1 MSGSLRI
8 GDVGFCCS
16 GPDEASRPPSPDGT
30 GTVLAMAQH
39 ASTDAHTN
47 PFELAVIGGGNMGA
61 ALVGGLLAA
70 GSTDPS
76 TVAICEALPA
86 RREQLEAMFPGVA
99 ITSDLPACRAVVLA
113 VKPGDIA
120 GAAATAVS
128 VGASRLLSI
137 AAGVTTAAIEQAAA
151 AGGPQTEPVA
161 VIRAMPNTP
170 ALVGQGASAIAAGS
184 AAMESDLIWA
194 EAILGAVGLVVRV
207 REEQLDA
214 VTALSGSGPAYLFL
228 VAESLV
234 EAGVRAGLPQE
245 LASALTTQLLVG
257 SAALLAERGDPAAL
271 RVMVTSPGGTTAAG
285 LRVLDERDVRAAFS
299 DAVQAAAARSR
310 ELAGP
315 T

>member
-1 MSGSLRI
+1 
-8 GDVGFCCS
+8 
-16 GPDEASRPPSPDGT
+16 
-30 GTVLAMAQH
+30 MAQK
-39 ASTDAHTN
+39 TDPAAHPDT
-47 PFELAVIGGGNMGA
+47 FELAVIGGGNMGA

-86 RREQLEAMFPGVA
+86 RREQLEVMFPGVT
-99 ITSDLPACRAVVLA
+99 ITGDLPSCRAAVLA

-120 GAAATAVS
+120 AAAATAVS
-128 VGASRLLSI
+128 AGAARLLSI

-151 AGGPQTEPVA
+151 SGSHREPVA

-170 ALVGQGASAIAAGS
+170 ALVGEGASAIAAGS
-184 AAMESDLIWA
+184 AAMEDDLAWA
-194 EAILGAVGLVVRV
+194 ESILGAVGLVVRV

-228 VAESLV
+228 VAESLIA
-234 EAGVRAGLPQE
+234 AGVRAGLPEE
-245 LASALTTQLLVG
+245 LAAALTTQLLVG

-285 LRVLDERDVRAAFS
+285 LRVLDERDVRGAFS

-310 ELAGP
+310 ELASP
-315 T
+315 A

>member
-1 MSGSLRI
+1 MAETTT
-8 GDVGFCCS
+8 
-16 GPDEASRPPSPDGT
+16 PDAPT
-30 GTVLAMAQH
+30 QT
-39 ASTDAHTN
+39 
-47 PFELAVIGGGNMGA
+47 FELTVIGGGNMGA

-76 TVAICEALPA
+76 TVAISEALPA
-86 RREQLEAMFPGVA
+86 RREQLESMFPGVT
-99 ITSDLPACRAVVLA
+99 ITADVPACLAVVLA

-120 GAAATAVS
+120 TATTSAVAA
-128 VGASRLLSI
+128 GASRLLSI
-137 AAGVTTAAIEQAAA
+137 AAGVTTGAIERAAA
-151 AGGPQTEPVA
+151 SVAAPTGPVA

-184 AAMESDLIWA
+184 AALEDDLAWA
-194 EAILGAVGLVVRV
+194 ERILGAVGLVVRV

-228 VAESLV
+228 VAESLID
-234 EAGVRAGLPQE
+234 AGVRAGLPEE
-245 LASALTTQLLVG
+245 LAATLTSQLLVG

-285 LRVLDERDVRAAFS
+285 LRVLDERDVRTAFS

-315 T
+315 N

>member
-1 MSGSLRI
+1 MVQESN
-8 GDVGFCCS
+8 
-16 GPDEASRPPSPDGT
+16 T
-30 GTVLAMAQH
+30 
-39 ASTDAHTN
+39 AHRD

-70 GSTDPS
+70 GSTDPA
-76 TVAICEALPA
+76 TVAICEALGP
-86 RREQLEAMFPGVA
+86 RREQLAAMFPEIAVTA
-99 ITSDLPACRAVVLA
+99 DLPACRAAVLA

-120 GAAATAVS
+120 TAAATAVS
-128 VGASRLLSI
+128 AGASRLLSI
-137 AAGVTTAAIEQAAA
+137 AAGVTTAAIEHAAA
-151 AGGPQTEPVA
+151 RPSGAEPVA

-170 ALVGQGASAIAAGS
+170 ALVGQGASAIAGGS
-184 AAMESDLIWA
+184 AAMDDDLAWA
-194 EAILGAVGLVVRV
+194 ERILGAVGLVVRV
-207 REEQLDA
+207 REDQLDA

-234 EAGVRAGLPQE
+234 DAGIRAGLPPE

-285 LRVLDERDVRAAFS
+285 LRVLDQRDVRAAFS

-310 ELAGP
+310 ELADP
-315 T
+315 A